1 MKHTARLAFITLIAA
16 CAGSSE
22 PTNWPELVTRV
33 QANRGLD
40 FRQKV
45 EPQEKTPEE
54 IRALTSDIDDNENRL
69 CGEAFR
75 LFGFLEP
82 GQDFAKIVRE
92 GVSSEARAFYHWD
105 SGALVVPD
113 NMSHSEMIEV
123 CSHEIVHALQ
133 DQHFSLGESFRLLKS
148 AGNTDRLLAL
158 RALTEGEAVL
168 IQHWSEH
175 VGGGDPG
182 SRIADQLKATPSI
195 QSMPSVMRGPAVE
208 FPYGIGPS
216 MVRRLLV
223 DTKGWA
229 ALERV
234 YRHPTPTTEW
244 VLHPEKMVTLGD
256 LPKALDASS
265 LPFAP
270 TGWKLLKH
278 DVLGE
283 YQLRLLLEKYND
295 PATAEKAATGWG
307 GDRWQLYA
315 DTSGRYC
322 LAWKIVMDSAE
333 DLNELKSALV
343 RLTAPAGQEEVR
355 VISEKRGGLFLF
367 AGPRDACQALEQ
379 TWR

>member
-1 MKHTARLAFITLIAA
+1 MVA
-16 CAGSSE
+16 
-22 PTNWPELVTRV
+22 RV
-33 QANRGLD
+33 QADRGLD

-45 EPQEKTPEE
+45 EPQEKTVEQ
-54 IRALTSDIDDNENRL
+54 IQALTSVIDDHENAL
-69 CGEAFR
+69 SGEAFS

-92 GVSSEARAFYHWD
+92 GVSSEARAFYHWET
-105 SGALVVPD
+105 GALVVPD
-113 NMSHSEMIEV
+113 NMGQSEMIEV

-168 IQHWSEH
+168 IQNWAEH

-182 SRIADQLKATPSI
+182 ERIMANLKATPSV
-195 QSMPSVMRGPAVE
+195 QNMPSVMRGPAVE
-208 FPYGIGPS
+208 FPYGLGPS

-223 DTKGWA
+223 DTKGWS

-270 TGWKLLKH
+270 QGWKLLKH

-283 YQLRLLLEKYND
+283 YQLRLLLEKYNEM
-295 PATAEKAATGWG
+295 AIAEKAAAGWG

-315 DTSGRYC
+315 DESGRCC

-333 DLNELKSALV
+333 DLSELKSALV
-343 RLTAPAGQEEVR
+343 RLTEPAGQGLVR
-355 VISEKRGGLFLF
+355 IISEKRGGLFLF
-367 AGPRDACQALEQ
+367 AGPRDACQALEK